1 MTKIDRDFF
10 GVCGLW
16 SGLVDMSA
24 RITIHITSVWMAYG
38 CLQAPVRWAR
48 GLANDHFGVIRV
60 ILTMH
65 QSLPVYPE
73 KQTTREP
80 VSTSQKWQTRTG
92 SIFPLNLARGL
103 KTFGHC

>member
-1 MTKIDRDFF
+1 
-10 GVCGLW
+10 
-16 SGLVDMSA
+16 MSA
-24 RITIHITSVWMAYG
+24 GA
-38 CLQAPVRWAR
+38 CQVRTR
-48 GLANDHFGVIRV
+48 VRSGLANDHFGVIRV
-60 ILTMH
+60 ILAMH

-103 KTFGHC
+103 KTFGHCVTLP